1 MMKEQPYVG
10 YASVLEEVLNG
21 LRDLEAKLAP
31 VTFRDI
37 RDFLLDRV
45 GSASEEML
53 ERGWMI
59 EAMFLS
65 HLYKRIVD
73 LINEICI
80 HIISW
85 EAERD
90 G

>member
-1 MMKEQPYVG
+1 MKEQTYLD
-10 YASVLEEVLNG
+10 YAYTLQEVLKG

-53 ERGWMI
+53 ERGWII
-59 EAMFLS
+59 EVMFLS
-65 HLYKRIVD
+65 HLYKRIVE
-73 LINEICI
+73 LINEVCM
-80 HIISW
+80 HLNLW